1 MADIMRGS
9 DIPFILK
16 NLPEG
21 ATIKRLDFAQN
32 ENIVVTKT
40 GDDFVK
46 DGENYNALITQEE
59 ALKFNEKR
67 IIEIQLSYVLNGHAK
82 RTRIAT
88 ATPDKILYEGVI

>member
-1 MADIMRGS
+1 MADIMRGT

-32 ENIVVTKT
+32 DEIIVTKFA
-40 GDDFVK
+40 DDFVK
-46 DGENYNALITQEE
+46 DGDNYNALITQEE
-59 ALKFNEKR
+59 ALRFNDKR
-67 IIEIQLSYVLNGHAK
+67 VIAIQFCYALNGHAK